1 MQRMTIWLHLLLLL
15 FHPLTQVHPE
25 EVDKVPVEV
34 IVDSSP
40 CSTTCGLGI
49 KTQTMCFLKDGETA
63 MEEDAR
69 SKDGAELSKECRVRK
84 VKCQES
90 WQCGLR
96 TMTVTSGQRVE
107 MDCVEE
113 IMEAMGK
120 FSWRVSWRYARGI
133 ISSDDTLFTR
143 RDAPLLDRVVLDPVT
158 EEDAGTYRCDVQ
170 DASFRRVKRVY
181 WGIHVLPD
189 GFLNLDYESSLAQWN
204 STGNQ
209 TVPDQHVRRKR
220 WIYAVLITYSITC
233 VIALVILVVYWREK
247 RRVQTSRDIQWSE
260 LIQAVPQLMRDGRK
274 TALSRTTLK

>member
-15 FHPLTQVHPE
+15 LVHPLTQVHPE
-25 EVDKVPVEV
+25 EVEKVPVEV

-49 KTQTMCFLKDGETA
+49 KTQTLCFLKDGETA

-69 SKDGAELSKECRVRK
+69 SKDGAE

-158 EEDAGTYRCDVQ
+158 EDDAGTYRCDVQ

-181 WGIHVLPD
+181 WGVRVLPD
-189 GFLNLDYESSLAQWN
+189 RVLNLDYESSLVQWG

-209 TVPDQHVRRKR
+209 TVPDQDLRSKCRIFTV
-220 WIYAVLITYSITC
+220 
-233 VIALVILVVYWREK
+233 
-247 RRVQTSRDIQWSE
+247 
-260 LIQAVPQLMRDGRK
+260 GF
-274 TALSRTTLK
+274 